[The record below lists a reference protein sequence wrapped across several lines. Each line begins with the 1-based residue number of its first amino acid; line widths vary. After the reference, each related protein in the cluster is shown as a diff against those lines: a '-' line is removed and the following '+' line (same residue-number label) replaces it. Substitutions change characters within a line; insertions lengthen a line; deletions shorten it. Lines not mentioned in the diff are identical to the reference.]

1 MAKDCIRSPRNHAGT
16 VHLANAGAC
25 HRAADADKGSGTQ
38 KDVLKAF
45 ANGLYPAACAI
56 VILTGPSAKK
66 LAGIS
71 EYPACVII
79 PVWKRKYIQQMNGIM
94 QTKKNWSASSF
105 PYRRTDF
112 KDIPVTVIR
121 HEMPQDELEAAF
133 PDGKYRQLPDEVY
146 KRLEFHPASFEVKEH
161 HVAVYAGT
169 DNETIVKA
177 RRQMEVKPL
186 VDAYFAWAKIPARI
200 SE

>member
-16 VHLANAGAC
+16 VHLADAGAC

-71 EYPACVII
+71 GVCYNSSMEKKVYTTDEWNHADKEELVGIILSLQENRLQRYP
-79 PVWKRKYIQQMNGIM
+79 RN
-94 QTKKNWSASSF
+94 S
-105 PYRRTDF
+105 
-112 KDIPVTVIR
+112 
-121 HEMPQDELEAAF
+121 
-133 PDGKYRQLPDEVY
+133 
-146 KRLEFHPASFEVKEH
+146 HPA
-161 HVAVYAGT
+161 
-169 DNETIVKA
+169 
-177 RRQMEVKPL
+177 
-186 VDAYFAWAKIPARI
+186 
-200 SE
+200 